1 MIVCKSC
8 FESQIQQ
15 WKKPFDPNAGDLEV
29 IPEYNE
35 QAQHYQ
41 IYTVADIA
49 SKLSNGEMMEIMC
62 SLCKR
67 THVGKDENGTVK
79 VRYAGGSWQDWQ

>member
-8 FESQIQQ
+8 FESRIQN
-15 WKKPFDPNAGDLEV
+15 WKKPFDPNVGDLEV

-35 QAQHYQ
+35 QVQHYQ
-41 IYTVADIA
+41 VYTVAEIA
-49 SKLSNGEMMEIMC
+49 SKLSNGEMMEILC

-67 THVGKDENGTVK
+67 THVGKDENGVVK
-79 VRYAGGSWQDWQ
+79 VRYEGGSWQDWQ